1 MDLSTTYLGLKL
13 KNPLIV
19 GSSGLTSQAQK
30 IKELEESGAGAV
42 VLKSIFEEEIAL
54 EYDQVLKEIEEEG
67 FSRGNYDYYD
77 YEIRANRLGEY
88 TALIRECKK
97 CLTIPVIAS
106 VNCTYSHE
114 WVSFAKELE
123 AAGAG
128 ALELNMFFLPSD
140 FTRSREEQEK
150 AYLGVVDKIRR
161 AVSIPVAL
169 KISFYFSSLGATIKL
184 LSQMGVAGIVL
195 FNRFFQIDFDIEKF
209 KVVPSRTLSGPD
221 DYAMPLRWI
230 AIMAKRIGGGCDLA
244 ASGGVHDG
252 KSAVKMILAGAKA
265 VQVVSAIYKNGAGHI
280 KAILDEMKEWMNRHG
295 YGSLDQFMG
304 KMSQAESENP
314 AVYERVQFMRYFG
327 GGEWTMR

>member
-19 GSSGLTSQAQK
+19 GSSGLTSQAKK

-42 VLKSIFEEEIAL
+42 VLKSIFEEEIAI
-54 EYDQVLKEIEEEG
+54 EYGQVLKEIEEEG

-77 YEIRANRLGEY
+77 YEIRANRLGEL

-97 CLTIPVIAS
+97 TLAIPVIAS

-123 AAGAG
+123 AAGAD

-140 FTRSREEQEK
+140 FTRSRDEQEK
-150 AYLGVVDKIRR
+150 AYLGVVEKMRR

-230 AIMAKRIGGGCDLA
+230 AIMAKRIGCDLA